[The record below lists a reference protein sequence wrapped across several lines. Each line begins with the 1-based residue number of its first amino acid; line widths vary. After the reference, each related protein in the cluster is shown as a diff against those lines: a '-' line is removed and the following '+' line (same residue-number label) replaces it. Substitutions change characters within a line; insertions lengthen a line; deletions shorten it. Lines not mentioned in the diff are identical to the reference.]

1 MRFDKLPLV
10 AAVFTTYRLT
20 NKRSEQMHS
29 PFVKAS
35 DMLLLVSWMASGWYF
50 SLVMNAGA
58 EFLTSE
64 IDSCANFMC
73 GNVLL

>member
-35 DMLLLVSWMASGWYF
+35 DMLLFGELDGQRMV
-50 SLVMNAGA
+50 
-58 EFLTSE
+58 FLSSHERGRRILTAE